1 MAERRKLSA
10 DEQAIAWPVFKDSLP
25 YDHIMIAD
33 NLGAGD
39 AQFTFREPG
48 KYVLHMGRIA
58 FDEEY
63 DDFHKEVLIHELTH
77 VWQGHHGLISWAYMV
92 QSMTCQARAI
102 GHALFTRGTP
112 LKYSRNAAYEYKP
125 GKLFQDYNVEQQ
137 ANIVEDWYT
146 LQRAGDAKADDL
158 WIYIRANI
166 QPGKIRAFRS
176 LRDMNRWDSLNP
188 EDPMPLI

>member
-1 MAERRKLSA
+1 MAERRKLSD
-10 DEQAIAWPVFKDSLP
+10 DERSIAWPVFKDSLP

-39 AQFTFREPG
+39 AQFTHREPG

-58 FDEEY
+58 FDEDY
-63 DDFHKEVLIHELTH
+63 DDYHKEVLIHELTH
-77 VWQGHHGLISWAYMV
+77 VWQGHHGLVSWDFMV
-92 QSMTCQARAI
+92 QSLTCQAKAI
-102 GHALFTRGTP
+102 GKALFTRGTP
-112 LKYSRNAAYEYKP
+112 LKDSRNAAYVYTP

-137 ANIVEDWYT
+137 AIIVEDWYKY
-146 LQRAGDAKADDL
+146 QRAGRSEAEYL

-166 QPGKIRAFRS
+166 QPGVERAFRTV
-176 LRDMNRWDSLNP
+176 REMNRWDSLHP